1 MAAAPLIMGGASL
14 VGGLLGG
21 KGQKKAA
28 KESQTLINND
38 NAANRTFL
46 EGLYNRNYG
55 LIYPTVQSGQV
66 AGNAIME
73 LLGYPQQQAQP
84 SAFAGYNPS
93 FGGNSPGSAFSIPRG
108 GVSEAF
114 PYGWEYG
121 DGSGVG
127 VFGGGPQ
134 PNGSISLTGD
144 PGAVTTTAPS
154 ARSAFDT
161 YRGSTGYDF
170 RVNEGVRAVQSAF
183 GRNLDSGAFKKAA
196 VRYGQ
201 GIASDE
207 FGRYIGYLTGQQQ
220 LGLSGA
226 SALAGVTQNFGNT
239 VVAGNQG
246 AATAAANA
254 RLYAGNANAQMWQN
268 LGSSFGGVAGRY
280 GGF

>member
-1 MAAAPLIMGGASL
+1 MAAAPLALAGASI
-14 VGGLLGG
+14 VGSVLGG

-46 EGLYNRNYG
+46 GGLYDRNFG
-55 LIYPTVQSGQV
+55 LINPTVQGGQV

-73 LLGYPQQQAQP
+73 LLGYPQQQPQP
-84 SAFAGYNPS
+84 SAFAGYGPATP
-93 FGGNSPGSAFSIPRG
+93 GHAVGSAFSIPSGVSADGWSPEYAGGGWGMPSPAPG
-108 GVSEAF
+108 GV
-114 PYGWEYG
+114 
-121 DGSGVG
+121 
-127 VFGGGPQ
+127 
-134 PNGSISLTGD
+134 
-144 PGAVTTTAPS
+144 TTSVPS
-154 ARSAFDT
+154 ARSAFDI

-170 RVNEGVRAVQSAF
+170 RVNEGVRAIQSAF

-196 VRYGQ
+196 IRFGQ
-201 GIASDE
+201 GTASDE

-239 VVAGNQG
+239 VVAGNRD

-254 RLYAGNANAQMWQN
+254 RLYAGGANAQMWQN
-268 LGSSFGGVAGRY
+268 LGSSFGSAFGRY
-280 GGF
+280 GG